1 MSRPSHSRPRHV
13 LPFVGIVVLC
23 WAGVSTAAEPEEKGA
38 DRKALQEVWDEIGTP
53 GLRPGKQTETLPK
66 APEFAPER
74 LKEFAK
80 VGADNELRKT
90 VRKARA
96 AVWAVAAE
104 AGGGPA
110 DFLTEVQQLRQAA
123 GLGLSVLKDG
133 MRAPTNENKF
143 KEELLGRQREVARA
157 MGVLDDVYQD
167 VVAAGSKRGRETKRW
182 QANYDL
188 VKARLEIQI
197 AFLYEYQSA
206 LGQARRDTPPRDP
219 ALHSGWVLE
228 PQEKITGDAA
238 GKKLYKQAQKTFD
251 YIITEYAGTP
261 WEVLARREKERLIG
275 LDWKAVP

>member
-1 MSRPSHSRPRHV
+1 MSRPSHSRPRLL
-13 LPFVGIVVLC
+13 LPFAGTLVLC
-23 WAGVSTAAEPEEKGA
+23 WAVETPAAEPEEKAA

-53 GLRPGKQTETLPK
+53 GLRPDRQAETLPK

-74 LKEFAK
+74 LKQFPK
-80 VGADNELRKT
+80 VGDDNVLRRAA
-90 VRKARA
+90 RKARA

-110 DFLTEVQQLRQAA
+110 DFLTEVQQLRQTA

-133 MRAPTNENKF
+133 MRAPPNEAKF
-143 KEELLGRQREVARA
+143 KEELRTRQLEVARA

-167 VVAAGSKRGRETKRW
+167 LLAAGMRRGRETKRW

-188 VKARLEIQI
+188 VKARLEVQI

-206 LGQARRDTPPRDP
+206 LGKARIDLPPRDP

-228 PQEKITGDAA
+228 SQEKVTGDSA